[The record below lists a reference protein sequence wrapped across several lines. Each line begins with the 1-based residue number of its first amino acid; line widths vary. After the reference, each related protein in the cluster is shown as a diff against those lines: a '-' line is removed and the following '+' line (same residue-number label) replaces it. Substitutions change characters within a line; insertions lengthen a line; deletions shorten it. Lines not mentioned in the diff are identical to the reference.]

1 MHCGTFPQG
10 ADRKNGHDTRLCRFS
25 GDHILVKCFIII
37 NEIKNEGGQPYER
50 VIQFRTQNI
59 ARIYF
64 PE

>member
-1 MHCGTFPQG
+1 MGCNGTSQG
-10 ADRKNGHDTRLCRFS
+10 TRQGTRLCRFS